1 MARNKLSEKD
11 KKLHIGITLHPDIY
25 FLLENEAK
33 NNNKSRS
40 ELISSIMNEHFKN
53 KFVNNN

>member
-1 MARNKLSEKD
+1 MSRNKLNEND

-25 FLLENEAK
+25 ILLKNEAK

-40 ELISSIMNEHFKN
+40 ELISDIMNEHFKN
-53 KFVNNN
+53 KICK

>member
-1 MARNKLSEKD
+1 MSRNKLDEKD

-25 FLLENEAK
+25 LLLESEAK

-40 ELISSIMNEHFKN
+40 ELISDIMNAHFNN
-53 KFVNNN
+53 KICK